1 MTIAWRHRSYYVQ
14 TKSLVSH
21 FGSLTKTSFLLISK
35 HCNLQSHF
43 TCTSIVSKYW
53 LTRYCGFSYRVSKH
67 WRKTSSCIRAR
78 GHPLSFSLWKNLAPR
93 AEESPDTIL
102 LTRSRLLVR
111 VVSRCCND
119 KDSVKLTRSEVW
131 WTGSIERLSWQES
144 KYSRRKVQLERRKYE
159 AFGKC
164 PIGYA

>member
-1 MTIAWRHRSYYVQ
+1 MTSWFKFSLQKQIAHPP
-14 TKSLVSH
+14 
-21 FGSLTKTSFLLISK
+21 FCSLTKPIFLPISK
-35 HCNLQSHF
+35 HFNLQSHF
-43 TCTSIVSKYW
+43 NCTLTVSKYW
-53 LTRYCGFSYRVSKH
+53 LTLYCGLSYRFSKH

-78 GHPLSFSLWKNLAPR
+78 GHPLSVSLWKDLAPR
-93 AEESPDTIL
+93 VEESPDTIR

-119 KDSVKLTRSEVW
+119 KDSVKLTRSEAW
-131 WTGSIERLSWQES
+131 WTGNVERFSWQES
-144 KYSRRKVQLERRKYE
+144 EYSRRKVQLERRKYE